1 MELLRLG
8 QQQLLLLLLLLRMMP
23 TAWMTQLREHCRRCA

>member
-8 QQQLLLLLLLLRMMP
+8 QQQLLLLRMMP